1 MMANL
6 FNTKHQTPNTKHQF
20 LLTNGTVIINHQGEV
35 RGISYIILQ
44 SIRSLLLYI
53 IIVTTISLTSGSMII
68 AILISPNCTM
78 RSQLNI
84 YPSSCINELVIT
96 FSMRISRIIATRLI
110 ITFFSFAPESYNLN
124 KLRLNGTKN

>member
-1 MMANL
+1 M
-6 FNTKHQTPNTKHQF
+6 
-20 LLTNGTVIINHQGEV
+20 IINHQGEV

-68 AILISPNCTM
+68 AILISPNFTM

-84 YPSSCINELVIT
+84 YPSSCIKRTCHNILDEDQQNNRDPTHYNV
-96 FSMRISRIIATRLI
+96 
-110 ITFFSFAPESYNLN
+110 FFLCPR
-124 KLRLNGTKN
+124 KL